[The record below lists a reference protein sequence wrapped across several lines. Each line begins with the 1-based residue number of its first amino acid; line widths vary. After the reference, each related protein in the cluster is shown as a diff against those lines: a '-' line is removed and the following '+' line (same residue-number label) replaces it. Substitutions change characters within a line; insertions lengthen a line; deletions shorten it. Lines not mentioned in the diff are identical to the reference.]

1 MSLSLQTSSVMSDLC
16 HWKLAVKV
24 CVNIS
29 KHFVLL
35 SKFWVFLFSTDLF
48 QVYSLTWFW
57 VDVHVTC
64 GYSRS
69 WWSLNDTI
77 FVKYIELGEHIGSNK
92 LSCEIVVNGNLTGSD
107 TELELVLFP
116 LEYFSG
122 SDFFN
127 MVDASS
133 LYCKEY
139 WKFFLRQLSLNELFH
154 PLI

>member
-1 MSLSLQTSSVMSDLC
+1 MF
-16 HWKLAVKV
+16 VK
-24 CVNIS
+24 

-35 SKFWVFLFSTDLF
+35 SKFWEFLFSTDLF

-57 VDVHVTC
+57 VDVHVTY

-69 WWSLNDTI
+69 WWSLTDNI
-77 FVKYIELGEHIGSNK
+77 FVKCIELGEHIGSNK
-92 LSCEIVVNGNLTGSD
+92 LSFEIVVNGNLTGSD

-139 WKFFLRQLSLNELFH
+139 WKFFLRQLSFNELFH
-154 PLI
+154 PLILCSRLKTL